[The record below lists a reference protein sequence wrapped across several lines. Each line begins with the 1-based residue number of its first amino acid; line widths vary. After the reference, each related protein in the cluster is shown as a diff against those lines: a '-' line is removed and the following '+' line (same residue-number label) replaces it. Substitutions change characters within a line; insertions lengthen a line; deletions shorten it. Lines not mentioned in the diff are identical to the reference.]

1 MDKDGGAR
9 RPEPLSRGTGAT
21 APVENC
27 CTKQA
32 ARAVMRPQAEP
43 VAGPYPV
50 PPPERSAGPIAPGRG
65 SSLAGKIAIVTG
77 AARGIGRA
85 IAVEFAANG
94 ADVVAIDIAGPVSP
108 TADAIP
114 ATEAELEETVADI
127 RHYGRRAMAIKAD
140 IRDIA
145 ALRRI
150 ADEVETAYGKIDI
163 VVANAAIQGW
173 KPLME
178 MNDNDA
184 RLRSE
189 DGRAQKGP
197 LHPVGV
203 HAGTHGHEGWRRLL
217 CVEVGHSR
225 PNEVGCAGARHL

>member
-1 MDKDGGAR
+1 MPAPSTKVPMWAHFRLRMGNTMERDGGMR
-9 RPEPLSRGTGAT
+9 RHESWSRSADAT

-32 ARAVMRPQAEP
+32 AAADMRPQAEP

-65 SSLAGKIAIVTG
+65 SSLVGKIAIVTG

-114 ATEAELEETVADI
+114 ATEAELEETLSDI
-127 RHYGRRAMAIKAD
+127 RNYGRRAMAIKAD

-150 ADEVETAYGKIDI
+150 DCVITLVRSSGHTRPMSCSPRANSTASGSNKIS
-163 VVANAAIQGW
+163 G
-173 KPLME
+173 
-178 MNDNDA
+178 
-184 RLRSE
+184 
-189 DGRAQKGP
+189 GP
-197 LHPVGV
+197 
-203 HAGTHGHEGWRRLL
+203 
-217 CVEVGHSR
+217 
-225 PNEVGCAGARHL
+225 